1 MAKEAYTYETICADI
16 KAGKYVP
23 IYFLMGEEPYFI
35 DKITEL
41 LIDNVLPDDSRTFD
55 QHILYGADT
64 RAVDIIHAAKQFPS
78 MMSERRLIV
87 VREAQLVKGLEL
99 LENYVK
105 QPLASTVLVINYK
118 YSKYDAGVKSGEKKK
133 AFMAAIR
140 KNGILFDSEKIRD
153 YRMPAFI
160 HNTLKART
168 ITADEKSVR
177 MLVEHLGNDLSL
189 LSKELDKL
197 SILLSAKSINHITP
211 EIVEA
216 NVGISKEYNNFEL
229 VNAIAKKDILKA
241 NRIIRHF
248 GRNPKVY
255 SIQKTLPLLFN
266 YFVNLLICHYEN
278 DKSESAIMKT
288 LNFHHYMQTT
298 DYKEGLR
305 HFSGKKVFNIIH
317 EIRIASARA
326 NGYGATSHTTSDDI
340 MKELLYKILH

>member
-1 MAKEAYTYETICADI
+1 MAKETYTYETICADI
-16 KAGKYVP
+16 KSGRFAPV
-23 IYFLMGEEPYFI
+23 YFLMGEEPYFI
-35 DKITEL
+35 DMITEL
-41 LIDNVLPDDSRTFD
+41 LIDSVLPEDSRAFD
-55 QHILYGADT
+55 QHVLYGADT

-87 VREAQLVKGLEL
+87 VREAQLVKELEL

-105 QPLASTVLVINYK
+105 QPLVSTVLVINYK
-118 YSKYDAGVKSGEKKK
+118 YSRFDTGGKNSEKKK
-133 AFMAAIR
+133 AFVATVK

-153 YRMPAFI
+153 YKMPTFI
-160 HNTLKART
+160 HNTLKNRA

-189 LSKELDKL
+189 LFRELDKL
-197 SILLSAKSINHITP
+197 QILLSAKSINHITP

-229 VNAIAKKDILKA
+229 VNAITKKDVLKA

-255 SIQKTLPLLFN
+255 PVKKTLPMLFN
-266 YFVNLLICHYEN
+266 YFVNLLICHYEE
-278 DKSESAIMKT
+278 DKSESAIMKMF
-288 LNFHHYMQTT
+288 NFHHSMQTT

-305 HFSGKKVFNIIH
+305 HFSGKKVFDIIH
-317 EIRIASARA
+317 EIRVADARSK
-326 NGYGATSHTTSDDI
+326 GYGATSHTTDDDI
-340 MKELLYKILH
+340 IKELLYKILH

>member
-1 MAKEAYTYETICADI
+1 MAKETYTYETICADI
-16 KAGKYVP
+16 KAGKYEPV
-23 IYFLMGEEPYFI
+23 YFLMGEEPYFI

-41 LIDNVLPDDSRTFD
+41 LIDNVLPDDCRTFD
-55 QHILYGADT
+55 QQVLYGADT

-87 VREAQLVKGLEL
+87 VREAQLVKELEL

-118 YSKYDAGVKSGEKKK
+118 YSKYDTGGRNSEKKK
-133 AFMAAIR
+133 ALMAAVR
-140 KNGILFDSEKIRD
+140 KNGLLFDSERIRD
-153 YRMPAFI
+153 YKMPAFI
-160 HNTLKART
+160 HNTLKTRG

-197 SILLSAKSINHITP
+197 HILLSAKSINHITP
-211 EIVEA
+211 EIVEE

-229 VNAIAKKDILKA
+229 VNAIAKKDVLKA
-241 NRIIRHF
+241 NRIVRHF

-255 SIQKTLPLLFN
+255 SIQKTLPMLFN
-266 YFVNLLICHYEN
+266 YFVNLLICHYED
-278 DKSESAIMKT
+278 DKSESAIMKIF
-288 LNFHHYMQTT
+288 NFHHYMQTT

-305 HFSGKKVFNIIH
+305 HFSGKKVFDIIH
-317 EIRIASARA
+317 EIRIADARSK
-326 NGYGATSHTTSDDI
+326 GYGATSHTTDDDI